1 MQMNLACKYF
11 AVALLLIP
19 AALAKVIDQDTTIT
33 GLPLHYKVVLPKDYD
48 ANKAY
53 PAVLA
58 FPPGGQGMDM
68 VMTTLVQNWA
78 GEAQKRGYI
87 VVIPAAPNGHVFYE
101 EGARVFPEFLNK
113 LLSDYKIRDNKF
125 HIAGMSNGGISAF
138 YIAASYPSF
147 FSSVTG
153 FPGYLRDAA
162 PEQLKALSGLCV
174 HMHVGE
180 FDTAWRIAMQ
190 KQASDLRVAG
200 INAHFSIENGEQHVI
215 RALTGERA
223 VRLFD
228 EIEHDC
234 KPAKGTHQ

>member
-1 MQMNLACKYF
+1 MNPARTCF
-11 AVALLLIP
+11 AVALLLTP
-19 AALAKVIDQDTTIT
+19 AALAKVIDQDATIA

-48 ANKAY
+48 ASKAS

-68 VMTTLVQNWA
+68 VQVTLVQNWA

-87 VVIPAAPNGHVFYE
+87 VIIPAAPNGRLFFE
-101 EGARVFPEFLNK
+101 DGARVFPEFLNK
-113 LLSDYKIRDNKF
+113 LLHDYKIRDNKF

-138 YIAASYPSF
+138 FIAAAYPSF

-153 FPGYLRDAA
+153 FPGYLPDAS
-162 PEQLKALSGLCV
+162 PERLKMLSNLCV

-180 FDTAWRIAMQ
+180 LDTGWLNAMQ
-190 KQASDLRVAG
+190 KQATDLRAVG
-200 INAHFSIENGEQHVI
+200 IKARFSIEKGEQHVI
-215 RALTGERA
+215 GALTGEGA

-228 EIEHDC
+228 EIEQDC
-234 KPAKGTHQ
+234 GSH